1 MMTVLMSELT
11 WVEYREKVKDSVIL
25 LPVGST
31 EQHGYHLPLGVDYY
45 QINELSKLVAK
56 EIEGIV
62 APAIPYGY
70 KSLPHSGGGQIFT
83 GTTSLSAQTLIM
95 LVKDIL
101 KELFRHGARKIV
113 VMDGH
118 YENGM
123 FLTEAIDLALEEAV
137 DEDIKVLKSV
147 FVDMLDMEIVNQL
160 FPDGFPGFDLEHAA
174 LIETSM
180 MAYLRPDLVQEDKIV
195 PDIADNLP
203 PYEVFP
209 QRKGM
214 VPESGVLAD
223 PTGATAE
230 KGKLIIDNVVEN
242 YAKMLRE
249 EFQLP

>member
-11 WVEYREKVKDSVIL
+11 WVEYGEKVKDSVIL

-101 KELFRHGARKIV
+101 KELFRNRARIIV
-113 VMDGH
+113 VIDVIFA
-118 YENGM
+118 YCL
-123 FLTEAIDLALEEAV
+123 FLCMAI
-137 DEDIKVLKSV
+137 
-147 FVDMLDMEIVNQL
+147 
-160 FPDGFPGFDLEHAA
+160 
-174 LIETSM
+174 
-180 MAYLRPDLVQEDKIV
+180 YLYD
-195 PDIADNLP
+195 
-203 PYEVFP
+203 Y
-209 QRKGM
+209 
-214 VPESGVLAD
+214 
-223 PTGATAE
+223 
-230 KGKLIIDNVVEN
+230 VV
-242 YAKMLRE
+242 
-249 EFQLP
+249 